1 MPLTHVQLNLPMPHA
16 KQSAPFRTR
25 KSNAYCCGF
34 QSLWWSGRAKRLS
47 AIATIPC
54 RSTSDMK
61 LFAVIRTRGDA
72 WQPALPLERQADWN
86 AHAAFMDDLHEEGFI
101 VLGGPLDETPD
112 ILLVVRANDTAEI
125 AQ

>member
-1 MPLTHVQLNLPMPHA
+1 
-16 KQSAPFRTR
+16 
-25 KSNAYCCGF
+25 
-34 QSLWWSGRAKRLS
+34 
-47 AIATIPC
+47 
-54 RSTSDMK
+54 MK

-125 AQ
+125 AQRFADDPWSKAGLLRIDRIAPWMIRLGSLP